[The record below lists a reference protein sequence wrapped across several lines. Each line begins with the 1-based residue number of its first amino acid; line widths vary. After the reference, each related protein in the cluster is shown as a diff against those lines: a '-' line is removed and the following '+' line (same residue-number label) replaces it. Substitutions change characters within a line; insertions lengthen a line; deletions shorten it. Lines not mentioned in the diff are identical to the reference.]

1 MIVGMVNSDDPFYFA
16 KSYQLYSEIIL
27 RKLLLM
33 KLSINEVNEKI

>member
-1 MIVGMVNSDDPFYFA
+1 MIVGMVNLEDPFYFQ
-16 KSYQLYSEIIL
+16 KSYQMYSEIIL